1 METSPNTSDSESNI
15 FDEYSEYNKIE
26 SHIIFSKNIFL
37 LKAKGRNIL
46 KEFEI
51 KKYESK
57 NRKGSIIFIPD
68 ITIIYNNISNIVEKK
83 RHSLKLCFCLTYYL
97 DELMFGEI
105 KTLDNFIIEDQLY
118 DLTKLYSHPEEWI
131 DDQEIQNVSLDSEK
145 NLNINESMLLVCYL
159 KEFENFF
166 LEIEEYLKSFKDSY
180 KIKKK
185 ILRIINRF
193 RLKFKNIW
201 DIILKIINNNI

>member
-1 METSPNTSDSESNI
+1 METSPNSSDSESII

-26 SHIIFSKNIFL
+26 NHIIFSKNIYL
-37 LKAKGRNIL
+37 LKKKGRNIL
-46 KEFEI
+46 TELEI

-57 NRKGSIIFIPD
+57 NRKGSLIFIPD
-68 ITIIYNNISNIVEKK
+68 ITIIYTNLSNIVEKK
-83 RHSLKLCFCLTYYL
+83 RHSLRLCFCLTYYL

-105 KTLDNFIIEDQLY
+105 KTLDKFVIEDQHY

-131 DDQEIQNVSLDSEK
+131 DDQEIQNVSLDNEK
-145 NLNINESMLLVCYL
+145 NFNINEAMFLVCYL
-159 KEFENFF
+159 KEFENLF
-166 LEIEEYLKSFKDSY
+166 LEIEEYLKSFKESY

-185 ILRIINRF
+185 LLRIINRF

-201 DIILKIINNNI
+201 DIILKTINNNI